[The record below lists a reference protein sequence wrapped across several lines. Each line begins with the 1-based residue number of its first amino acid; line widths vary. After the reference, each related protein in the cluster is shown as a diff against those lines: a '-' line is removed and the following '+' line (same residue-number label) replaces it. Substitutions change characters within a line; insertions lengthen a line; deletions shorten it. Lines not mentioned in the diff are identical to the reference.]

1 MVTEQG
7 VIEDVSGQRTLV
19 RIKKSSACATC
30 ESRGNCEVVSGKSMV
45 VEVANDLGG
54 GKGDHVELSVPSG
67 AFLKLSL
74 LVYIFPVVALMAG
87 AFAGGVCAPFLHIT
101 PTLASVMGG
110 FLVMGI
116 TFYSLKRFDRSLRA
130 RSKFRPRMTHILF
143 RSEIHQV
150 DPGRSSYI

>member
-7 VIEDVSGQRTLV
+7 VIENVSGKKTLV

-30 ESRGNCEVVSGKSMV
+30 ESRGDCAVDSGKSMV

-54 GKGDHVELSVPSG
+54 GEGDHVELSVPSG

-74 LVYIFPVVALMAG
+74 LVYILPVLALMAG
-87 AFAGGVCAPFLHIT
+87 AFAGGAFAGVLHV
-101 PTLASVMGG
+101 PLSLASVIGG

-116 TFYSLKRFDRSLRA
+116 TFYALKRFDRSLRA
-130 RSKFRPRMTHILF
+130 RSEFRPRMTRILF
-143 RSEIHQV
+143 RSEIHQSDV
-150 DPGRSSYI
+150 GKSSRM

>member
-30 ESRGNCEVVSGKSMV
+30 ESRGNCEVVSGKNMV
-45 VEVANDLGG
+45 VEVANDLGA

-67 AFLKLSL
+67 AVLKLSL
-74 LVYIFPVVALMAG
+74 LVYILPVVALIAG
-87 AFAGGVCAPFLHIT
+87 AFAGGAFAGVLHV
-101 PTLASVMGG
+101 PLSLASVIGG

-116 TFYSLKRFDRSLRA
+116 TFYALKRLDRSLRP
-130 RSKFRPRMTHILF
+130 RSEFHPRMTRILHRGGPF
-143 RSEIHQV
+143 RE
-150 DPGRSSYI
+150 DD

>member
-7 VIEDVSGQRTLV
+7 IIEDVSGRKILV

-30 ESRGNCEVVSGKSMV
+30 ESRGDCGVDSGKNMV

-54 GKGDHVELSVPSG
+54 GEGDHVELSVPSG

-74 LVYIFPVVALMAG
+74 LVYILPVVALIAG
-87 AFAGGVCAPFLHIT
+87 AFAGGAFAGVLRVPIS
-101 PTLASVMGG
+101 LASVIGG

-116 TFYSLKRFDRSLRA
+116 TFYALKRFDRSSRA
-130 RSKFRPRMTHILF
+130 SRKFQPRMTRILH
-143 RSEIHQV
+143 RGGSPREE
-150 DPGRSSYI
+150 D